1 MTSPLGAGSFPQA
14 ESVAGSRVFD
24 YVVQAFAGGREVRRA
39 TVLAVGYDLPES
51 RAGAGGECLFG
62 VHELPKGVPTVFSV
76 TPRNCYG
83 ACGRALLTDGLI
95 PA

>member
-1 MTSPLGAGSFPQA
+1 MTSPSGAGSFPQA
-14 ESVAGSRVFD
+14 EAVAGSRVFD
-24 YVVQAFAGGREVRRA
+24 YVVQAFAGGRVGTPCGSSWTPNRHSPPVPARDSGKSYPTASTVARR
-39 TVLAVGYDLPES
+39 T
-51 RAGAGGECLFG
+51 
-62 VHELPKGVPTVFSV
+62 TVFSV